1 MGATFCNLYYHCE
14 QTQIPEKYMPK
25 SSRILSGLGD
35 WTLLLTPDEPESRI
49 TRIARNLSGD
59 VLVFSV
65 FDDDYYTLLLYRDG
79 KKAASLGSSGSSK
92 LPVLAGIL
100 PEDPDALK
108 KFRSMKNCASMDESI
123 SLLEETF
130 GLPFY
135 ALYEDDSI
143 QPVPKSEKTW
153 NTVETRRK
161 ALLSR
166 PNRFRTVDL
175 PRDKWPRSIQNML
188 ESNRILDENG
198 YLPGAIPL
206 WNGAAVSRYHRTP
219 SFICYKANTYHEEN
233 GRKFYRCDKLI
244 RLDFHRRCVTDIP
257 LSFEILNPVT
267 VNREGQVVCETPDQR
282 ELVFVDDH
290 RTVQWAFRPEL
301 TDPHERIQCV
311 LAQADWI
318 VAYRNYAF
326 LSKSR
331 TAVWRISADNGAV
344 QKERLLP
351 ENEMPYG
358 FRWLPDMNCF
368 TYYLPEPV
376 NEMVFLDTDLNE
388 IRRLRPEGK
397 KRRYDLGFY
406 SGNFCFIND
415 WQDGH
420 DVLVRLD
427 LDSAE
432 TTVISLEMPVA
443 LGREVFSGNLF
454 HGFTEARGGT
464 LVFLDADGM
473 LVSRHRIPHLTGIW
487 EEDGQIYGSTMY
499 MEDNDSFRVFLFE
512 VIDH

>member
-79 KKAASLGSSGSSK
+79 KKAASLDSSGSSK

-257 LSFEILNPVT
+257 LSFDGIVI
-267 VNREGQVVCETPDQR
+267 
-282 ELVFVDDH
+282 
-290 RTVQWAFRPEL
+290 
-301 TDPHERIQCV
+301 TD
-311 LAQADWI
+311 
-318 VAYRNYAF
+318 N
-326 LSKSR
+326 
-331 TAVWRISADNGAV
+331 
-344 QKERLLP
+344 
-351 ENEMPYG
+351 
-358 FRWLPDMNCF
+358 
-368 TYYLPEPV
+368 PEPF
-376 NEMVFLDTDLNE
+376 E
-388 IRRLRPEGK
+388 
-397 KRRYDLGFY
+397 
-406 SGNFCFIND
+406 
-415 WQDGH
+415 
-420 DVLVRLD
+420 
-427 LDSAE
+427 
-432 TTVISLEMPVA
+432 
-443 LGREVFSGNLF
+443 
-454 HGFTEARGGT
+454 
-464 LVFLDADGM
+464 
-473 LVSRHRIPHLTGIW
+473 PH
-487 EEDGQIYGSTMY
+487 
-499 MEDNDSFRVFLFE
+499 
-512 VIDH
+512 